1 MAIGFWKRLLYSLLL
16 DIAGL
21 SSAIFLTIN
30 SIFLFRFTI
39 NAHLTKLVGMST
51 NKIMVNYYQLI
62 AYLELPW
69 VHRLKLDDFSFSEH
83 GLVHMAEV
91 KNLFM
96 LNTIVMVFSI
106 CMVIILYRYI
116 AKNKKWW
123 ELISGLQNSMIL
135 IPLVVIFISLDFD
148 HWFVLFHQAF
158 FNNNYWIFN
167 PVTDP
172 IINVLT
178 DNFFTICFVFLFGLL
193 ELYLAISFWVVK
205 KQVN

>member
-1 MAIGFWKRLLYSLLL
+1 MAPFPPAFAGAYSK
-16 DIAGL
+16 A
-21 SSAIFLTIN
+21 
-30 SIFLFRFTI
+30 
-39 NAHLTKLVGMST
+39 
-51 NKIMVNYYQLI
+51 
-62 AYLELPW
+62 
-69 VHRLKLDDFSFSEH
+69 
-83 GLVHMAEV
+83 
-91 KNLFM
+91 
-96 LNTIVMVFSI
+96 
-106 CMVIILYRYI
+106 
-116 AKNKKWW
+116 
-123 ELISGLQNSMIL
+123 
-135 IPLVVIFISLDFD
+135 SLDFD